1 MKLNRIITIL
11 LLLGLSASTLFGQEV
26 MTLKDC
32 MRYAVENS
40 SKVKLQELEVDDARV
55 ARRDAIL
62 KCHHLLSE
70 QSRSRQAKRQKNS
83 YNAIQFHFK
92 LIKGYFICQSC

>member
-11 LLLGLSASTLFGQEV
+11 LSLGLSASALFGQEV

-40 SKVKLQELEVDDARV
+40 SKVRLQELEVDDARV
-55 ARRDAIL
+55 ARRDAIMQAFTPQV
-62 KCHHLLSE
+62 SA
-70 QSRSRQAKRQKNS
+70 STYAYSNFGRSVDPETF
-83 YNAIQFHFK
+83 NA
-92 LIKGYFICQSC
+92 GG